1 MFFLDQQRESC
12 SEQGMHGQELDE
24 SSCAF
29 ELYADVFVLM
39 HGILLRESNQIW
51 LSGKIAAKIT
61 ARISECWTEGSTV
74 KTSLVKCEHTGK

>member
-12 SEQGMHGQELDE
+12 SEQGMHGQGLYE

-29 ELYADVFVLM
+29 GLYSDVFALM
-39 HGILLRESNQIW
+39 HSILLHESNQSW

-74 KTSLVKCEHTGK
+74 KT